1 MIGLNNKDISFI
13 LLTSSKLD
21 AISSILYVNEYNM
34 INLKGYYMNEYND
47 YIMAYNEKDN
57 DELRKD
63 IISILNEFDENSAI
77 IKYRGESNFKRIFKN
92 GSEDLLKIILYNTD
106 SNNISYLYENVSFSF
121 INSKRYWRPKEKSDF
136 KVGMLIE
143 YFNQNKW
150 VEKRVENINEE
161 YEKLY
166 KLLIKYDKIRIS
178 SN

>member
-92 GSEDLLKIILYNTD
+92 GQKIY
-106 SNNISYLYENVSFSF
+106 
-121 INSKRYWRPKEKSDF
+121 
-136 KVGMLIE
+136 
-143 YFNQNKW
+143 
-150 VEKRVENINEE
+150 
-161 YEKLY
+161 
-166 KLLIKYDKIRIS
+166 
-178 SN
+178 